1 MSTIALVVAVMAV
14 LAGMS
19 LPVGAAHYG
28 RSAVDRLR
36 PRHLGLLVLAIAA
49 LGTAGMVRFPIG
61 EAGFPLV
68 ALMSIYGLYLGSV
81 VLILYG
87 VLKRLVRPVV
97 AGLRSPDTDR

>member
-1 MSTIALVVAVMAV
+1 VSAIGLVVVVMAM

-28 RSAVDRLR
+28 RSPVDRLR
-36 PRHLGLLVLAIAA
+36 PTYLGLLVLAIAA
-49 LGTAGMVRFPIG
+49 LGTAGVVRFPTG
-61 EAGFPLV
+61 EVGFVLV
-68 ALMSIYGLYLGSV
+68 ALVAIYGLYLGSV

-87 VLKRLVRPVV
+87 VFERLVRPVV